1 MEEPISLTASE
12 WRVMEALWDRGGQT
26 IAQLTAALEGETG
39 WGKHTVISFL
49 NRMEKKGAV
58 TYHEAGRARVYQPA
72 CPRQEARRQ
81 EAQRFL
87 DRVFAGSLGGLV
99 STMVDAKGLSEEDVR
114 TLMDILDRA
123 EGGSGRDR
131 P

>member
-1 MEEPISLTASE
+1 MDSHIGLSHAE
-12 WRVMEALWDRGGQT
+12 WRVMEALWERAPRT
-26 IAQLTAALEGETG
+26 ITQLTAALGEETG
-39 WGKHTVISFL
+39 WSKHTIISFL

-58 TYHEAGRARVYQPA
+58 TYHEEGRARVYEPA

>member
-1 MEEPISLTASE
+1 
-12 WRVMEALWDRGGQT
+12 MEALWDHGGQT

-58 TYHEAGRARVYQPA
+58 TYHEEGRARVYEPA

-131 P
+131 S